1 MLIADDGGSENDATV
16 NLTLSAAG
24 GGASLGTQSSATLT
38 IQETSF
44 GTLAFSS
51 ASYSIAEAAT
61 SATVTVTRTGGA
73 DNQVTVHYTTGDG
86 TATQPTDYT
95 SASGNLTL
103 SAGQTAPPSPC
114 RSSMT
119 AAARMTPPST

>member
-1 MLIADDGGSENDATV
+1 TSATFTVPIIDDGGSENDATV

-24 GGASLGTQSSATLT
+24 GGATLGATSLATLT
-38 IQETSF
+38 IQEPSF

-61 SATVTVTRTGGA
+61 SATITVTRTGGS
-73 DNQVTVHYTTGDG
+73 DHQVTVHYATSDG

-95 SASGNLTL
+95 AASGNLTL
-103 SAGQTAPPSPC
+103 TAGQTSATFTVPIIDDGGSE
-114 RSSMT
+114 
-119 AAARMTPPST
+119 